1 MVEMFQED
9 TKTPNSMSKF
19 GTKVANI
26 TVVTLV
32 IVRMF
37 VVCLWLVFFIL
48 TQQFQLIHAK
58 PISTISYPY
67 PSYKCLPSPINLP
80 KC

>member
-19 GTKVANI
+19 GTKVAKI

-48 TQQFQLIHAK
+48 TQ
-58 PISTISYPY
+58 
-67 PSYKCLPSPINLP
+67 
-80 KC
+80 